1 MQQHAGIILCGGRS
15 SRMGTAKWALEF
27 GGETMLARI
36 LRLLGEVC
44 APLVVVA
51 AANQELTG
59 LGEQIIVVRDRREDQ
74 GPLEG
79 LLAGLSVLPR
89 SVEAAY
95 VTSCDAPFL
104 TPNFVRRLFELLG
117 DHAISVPTV
126 DDFTHPLSA
135 VYCTSLVDVIETL
148 LAQDRRRPR
157 DLFDVVAT
165 RKVSES
171 ELVDVDPT
179 LATLRNLN
187 TPEEYRAAL
196 AEAGFQP
203 PADGPKL
210 DPSRD

>member
-1 MQQHAGIILCGGRS
+1 
-15 SRMGTAKWALEF
+15 MGAAKWSLQF
-27 GGETMLARI
+27 GDETMLARI

-44 APLVVVA
+44 SPLVVVA
-51 AANQELTG
+51 AADQELTP
-59 LGEQIIVVRDRREDQ
+59 LADNIIVARDRREDQ

-79 LLAGLSVLPR
+79 LLAGLSALPS

-95 VTSCDAPFL
+95 VTSCDVPFL
-104 TPNFVRRLFELLG
+104 VPAFVQRLFELLG
-117 DHAISVPTV
+117 DHAICVPTV
-126 DDFTHPLSA
+126 DGFTHPLSA
-135 VYCTSLVDVIETL
+135 VYRTSLVDVIETL

-165 RKVSES
+165 QQVAAS

-196 AEAGFQP
+196 VEAGFSQ
-203 PADGPKL
+203 PAD
-210 DPSRD
+210 

>member
-1 MQQHAGIILCGGRS
+1 
-15 SRMGTAKWALEF
+15 MGTAKWALEF
-27 GGETMLARI
+27 GGETMLART

-44 APLVVVA
+44 SPLVLVA

-79 LLAGLSVLPR
+79 LLAGLSALPR

-104 TPNFVRRLFELLG
+104 APGFVRRLFELLG

-126 DDFTHPLSA
+126 DGFTHPLSA
-135 VYCTSLVDVIETL
+135 VYRTSLVDVVETL

-171 ELVDVDPT
+171 ELVDVDPQ
-179 LATLRNLN
+179 LATLRNVN

-196 AEAGFQP
+196 VEAGFQP
-203 PADGPKL
+203 PTE
-210 DPSRD
+210 